1 MGTENK
7 MQVTD
12 RRYDV
17 VLLDV
22 DGTLLDFKLSEKL
35 GMEHVMRAFGVEP
48 TKERLELYHEINE
61 GFWSAFERGEVTK
74 ERLVWERFNVF
85 FARLGITVDGHATES
100 LYRRQLDASAFL
112 IDGALELCAYLKD
125 RYDLYV
131 VTNGTSSTQ
140 YKRLA
145 ASGLD
150 GFMKDIFVSEDA
162 GSQKPQKEYFDYC
175 FSRIPDAN
183 PRRML
188 LIGDSPASDIKGGM
202 AAGTY
207 TCWYNPDGQTLPEG
221 IRADYEVGSLKE
233 LMNLL

>member
-1 MGTENK
+1 M
-7 MQVTD
+7 
-12 RRYDV
+12 
-17 VLLDV
+17 
-22 DGTLLDFKLSEKL
+22 
-35 GMEHVMRAFGVEP
+35 
-48 TKERLELYHEINE
+48 
-61 GFWSAFERGEVTK
+61 TK
-74 ERLVWERFNVF
+74 ERLVCQRFETF
-85 FARLGITVDGHATES
+85 FGSLGKTVDGAQVES
-100 LYRRQLDASAFL
+100 LYRRQLDGSAIL
-112 IDGALELCAYLKD
+112 IDGAVEICGYLRD
-125 RYDLYV
+125 RYDLYI

-150 GFMKDIFVSEDA
+150 LYVKDIFVSEDA